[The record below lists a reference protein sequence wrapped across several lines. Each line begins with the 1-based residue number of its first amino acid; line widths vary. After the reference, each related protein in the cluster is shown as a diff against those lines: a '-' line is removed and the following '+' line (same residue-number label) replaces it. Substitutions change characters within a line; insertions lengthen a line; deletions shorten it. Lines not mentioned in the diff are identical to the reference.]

1 MSEIHLVTGATGFV
15 GGALT
20 LELLSQTGATI
31 LCLVRSKHGMVSP
44 QIRLQYSLAAAARA
58 YGRANLIPDIERRCH
73 AIAGDILQPFCGNSA
88 GLHATVSE
96 VWHCAASL
104 QFEDEY
110 ESAIF
115 AHNVH
120 GTANVLHFASRLK
133 AKTFNYISTA
143 YVSGSRSGRILED
156 LPSLDTPTN
165 NLYEKSKIQAEI
177 MVAAASGFHTRILR
191 PSIVVGDSRTLAATS
206 FSGLYGF
213 IRELTKFK
221 RKVARRLGG
230 YLVHRPLRVWADELT
245 PVNLIPV
252 DAVASNA
259 VKISLSRSLAP
270 IFHLTNDC
278 PLPAGAS
285 VASVFEEVALRTP
298 RFVSSAIEFTSI
310 DETLDRA
317 IRFYRSYLSGMKV
330 FDRTNAD
337 AVLGRAA
344 SEWSLEEG
352 KFSRYI
358 RWYLIQLA
366 DAQTRDVRPATGL
379 EPAPVPVT
387 FSPQSCE
394 AGAMIGL

>member
-1 MSEIHLVTGATGFV
+1 MSGEIEARHEFSAGETA
-15 GGALT
+15 
-20 LELLSQTGATI
+20 I
-31 LCLVRSKHGMVSP
+31 LAHRRCARVRPH
-44 QIRLQYSLAAAARA
+44 R
-58 YGRANLIPDIERRCH
+58 LIPDIERRCH
-73 AIAGDILQPFCGNSA
+73 AIAGDILEPVCGNRA
-88 GLHATVSE
+88 GLDAPAPE

-110 ESAIF
+110 EPEIF

-120 GTANVLHFASRLK
+120 GTANVLQFARRLK

-143 YVSGSRSGRILED
+143 YVSGSRSGRILEE
-156 LPSLDTPTN
+156 LPSFDTPTN
-165 NLYEKSKIQAEI
+165 NLYEKSKIQAEM
-177 MVAAASGFHTRILR
+177 MVAATGDFHIRILR
-191 PSIVVGDSRTLAATS
+191 PSIVVGHSRTLAATS

-213 IRELTKFK
+213 IRELTRFK

-230 YLVHRPLRVWADELT
+230 YLAHRPLRVWANELT

-259 VKISLSRSLAP
+259 VKISLSRSTAP

-285 VASVFEEVALRTP
+285 VAGVFKEVALRNP
-298 RFVSSAIEFTSI
+298 RFVSSAVEFTSI
-310 DETLDRA
+310 DERLDRA

-330 FDRTNAD
+330 FDRTHTD

-344 SEWSLEEG
+344 SEWNMEEG

-358 RWYLIQLA
+358 RWYLSLLA
-366 DAQTRDVRPATGL
+366 DAQTREAPPAAEF
-379 EPAPVPVT
+379 EPTPASLPAAFP
-387 FSPQSCE
+387 PQSFE
-394 AGAMIGL
+394 AGAVIGL